1 MKKILRYLCTGVLET
16 IQSKKEVKRAAPP
29 PKKRYTAAVMQRLE
43 VARRLFKKF
52 DKDGGGSL
60 TMDEVGP
67 LLVETYKETMGMPD
81 FQPTEEDVASFMDLV
96 DTDHDGIIRMED
108 YEQYILQSLIDAG
121 IKIEEEQM
129 KI

>member
-1 MKKILRYLCTGVLET
+1 MET
-16 IQSKKEVKRAAPP
+16 IQSKKEVVKRAVR
-29 PKKRYTAAVMQRLE
+29 KYTPAVMQRLE

-52 DKDGGGSL
+52 DKDNGGTL
-60 TMDEVGP
+60 TIEEVGP

-81 FQPTEEDVASFMDLV
+81 FNPTTEDVTSFMDMV
-96 DTDHDGIIRMED
+96 DTDHDGIIYLQD

-129 KI
+129 KL

>member
-1 MKKILRYLCTGVLET
+1 
-16 IQSKKEVKRAAPP
+16 
-29 PKKRYTAAVMQRLE
+29 MQRLE
-43 VARRLFKKF
+43 VARRLFKIF
-52 DKDGGGSL
+52 DQDNGGTL
-60 TMDEVGP
+60 TIKEVGP

-81 FQPTEEDVASFMDLV
+81 FCPTEEDVTSFMDLV
-96 DTDHDGIIRMED
+96 DTDHDGIIHMQD

>member
-1 MKKILRYLCTGVLET
+1 MQT
-16 IQSKKEVKRAAPP
+16 IQSKKEVVKRSVQ
-29 PKKRYTAAVMQRLE
+29 KKKYTASVLQRLE

-52 DKDGGGSL
+52 DSDNSGTL
-60 TMDEVGP
+60 TVEEVGP
-67 LLVETYKETMGMPD
+67 LLTETYKETMGIPG
-81 FQPTEEDVASFMDLV
+81 FVPTQEDITSFMDLV
-96 DTDHDGIIRMED
+96 DTDQDGIISMED